1 MKYKMYSFFCLF
13 FCFMNGKAQIVTD
26 QSAHIKSISERWE
39 LDDSTRR
46 GTFLLTSYKPFY
58 VTAGR
63 WSSSPNKQPY
73 SENPAYSVP
82 SPINYNKYEARFQL
96 SFKTKVLQRI
106 FWGKGD
112 LWVAYTQKAHW
123 QIYNSKLS
131 REFRELNYEPEIILN
146 FPVRYKLF
154 GFTGRTFGAA
164 FNHQSNGQDL
174 PRSRSWNRILF
185 HTSLER
191 KNWQITLRPWIRL
204 HDEDDENP
212 AITRYIG
219 NGEIT
224 VAYGRPNNQVY
235 LVATH
240 PFTFRDINK
249 GSAQLNWVFKIHGH
263 LNGNLQVS
271 TGYGETLI
279 DYNHFQ
285 NTIGLGISFIDW

>member
-1 MKYKMYSFFCLF
+1 MKNRYLIILF
-13 FCFMNGKAQIVTD
+13 LFCFFQSEAQIFTD
-26 QSAHIKSISERWE
+26 QSVHIKSISERWE

-46 GTFLLTSYKPFY
+46 GTFLLTSYKPVY

-73 SENPAYSVP
+73 SENPAYSVATP
-82 SPINYNKYEARFQL
+82 TNYNSYEARFQL

-106 FWGKGD
+106 FGNKGD

-123 QIYNSKLS
+123 QIYNTEVS
-131 REFRELNYEPEIILN
+131 RPFRELNYEPEIILN
-146 FPVRYKLF
+146 FPVHYQIF
-154 GFTGRTFGAA
+154 GFTGRTLGAA
-164 FNHQSNGQDL
+164 FNHQSNGQEL
-174 PRSRSWNRILF
+174 PRSRSWNRIMF
-185 HTSLER
+185 HTSMER

-204 HDEDDENP
+204 KDEDDENP
-212 AITRYIG
+212 WITRYIG

-224 VAYGRPNNQVY
+224 VVYGHANNQIY

-240 PFTFRDINK
+240 PFTFKDIDK

-263 LNGNLQVS
+263 LNGNLQLS

-285 NTIGLGISFIDW
+285 NTVGLGVSFIDW